1 MICPKTEGK
10 MSVVIEKLETRR
22 LIAVLGMLW
31 VLPLCAESVLV
42 RQHLSNG
49 EVRVAR
55 AGLETVRAGHFRF
68 AMKKDAIGADVK
80 WVDVIP
86 DFMTAEKGE
95 DGYWIDARGAY
106 GLFDRESG
114 GYENDR
120 AGWMPIFG
128 MKKGN
133 ALWYGQVMKWR
144 CDYRFRVEATNGV
157 YRAYPRFGVEGVRKY
172 YPLYQDIVVDYRR
185 LDGPE
190 ADYVGY
196 AKAYRKYQ
204 FENAGIRM
212 ARDRAKTNP
221 VTEYLLD
228 SFVIRISQHCR
239 KQVLKDRTLRM
250 TRATEQ
256 PLLVHMPFLITGD
269 MMQQLHDAGV
279 DKATFLSAGWTSGG
293 YDGRYPDMFPVE
305 PAIGGEDGFRALAK
319 RCRDLGFQMSAEV
332 DYAEMYGPADRFNLD
347 LACRFANGQ
356 FPDGGFWPG
365 GLAYNLCTKKALDL
379 GWCQMDFARLKDVI
393 GDGPLFFD
401 VMSAIEPRR
410 CGHPAHKMTSDA
422 MGEVYSRL
430 YDLARNTMGGAASE
444 CGFDMGIK
452 HLDYVNYLW
461 HEIDF
466 LKNDKFKGFQSGVF
480 PVWELVYHGV
490 VFYTSDR
497 YLQNHTYGN
506 EDRSNGAFDYGW
518 GVYDRK
524 EDPYKALKHVE
535 FGSRPI
541 LYTHTFDDIPS
552 IVKAWREYK
561 PVRHLQKEEM
571 IGHRELAKNVFETRY
586 GDGSKTICNYES
598 LPQSA
603 EGVRVPA
610 LGYVLIHPD
619 GSRNEFA
626 FDAKEGLVEIRE

>member
-1 MICPKTEGK
+1 MFIPT
-10 MSVVIEKLETRR
+10 IL
-22 LIAVLGMLW
+22 LAVT
-31 VLPLCAESVLV
+31 ALV
-42 RQHLSNG
+42 RTDLG
-49 EVRVAR
+49 ESRVD
-55 AGLETVRAGHFRF
+55 LEEVSDSHYRF
-68 AMKKDAIGADVK
+68 TMKKGDIGADVK
-80 WVDVIP
+80 WIDVIP
-86 DFMTAEKGE
+86 DFMTARTGDE
-95 DGYWIDARGAY
+95 GYWIDARGAY
-106 GLFDRESG
+106 GRFERDSG
-114 GYENDR
+114 SYENDR

-128 MKKGN
+128 LKRGDS
-133 ALWYGQVMKWR
+133 LWYGQVMKWR
-144 CDYRFRVEATNGV
+144 CDYRFRVDATNGV
-157 YRAYPRFGVEGVRKY
+157 YRAYPRFGVAGVREY
-172 YPLYQDIVVDYRR
+172 YPVYQDIVIDYRR
-185 LDGPE
+185 LDGAE

-221 VTEYLLD
+221 VTKYLLD

-239 KQVLKDRTLRM
+239 KQVLSDHTLRM
-250 TRATEQ
+250 TRANEQ

-269 MMQQLHDAGV
+269 LMQQLHDAGV

-305 PAIGGEDGFRALAK
+305 PAIGGEAGFRALAK
-319 RCRDLGFQMSAEV
+319 RCRALGFQMSAEV
-332 DYAEMYGPADRFNLD
+332 DYTEMYGPADRFDLD

-356 FPDGGFWPG
+356 YPDGGFWPG

-379 GWCQMDFARLKDVI
+379 GWCQMDFARLRDVI

-410 CGHPAHKMTSDA
+410 CGHPAHRMTSDD
-422 MGEVYSRL
+422 MGGVYSRL
-430 YDLARNTMGGAASE
+430 FNMAQKTMGGAASE
-444 CGFDMGIK
+444 CGFDLGIR

-461 HEIDF
+461 HEIGI
-466 LKNDKFKGFQSGVF
+466 LKHDVFKGFQSGVF

-506 EDRSNGAFDYGW
+506 EDRSNGAFDFGW

-524 EDPYKALKHVE
+524 EDPYKALKHIE

-552 IVKAWREYK
+552 IVKAFEEYR
-561 PVRHLQKEEM
+561 PVRHLQQEEM
-571 IGHRELAKNVFETRY
+571 TGHCEVAKGVFETSY
-586 GDGSKTICNYES
+586 GDGSRTVCNFNGES
-598 LPQSA
+598 VA
-603 EGVRVPA
+603 VAGVQIPPM
-610 LGYVLIHPD
+610 GYVLFNPD
-619 GSRNEFA
+619 KSKQAYA
-626 FDAKEGLVEIRE
+626 FDERRGLHRE